1 MLHFV
6 CKILLFLSASIFD
19 RLAMI
24 YYYSKVHRGEKRL
37 FVQTPNE
44 REITQKLRSIAPC
57 RWSQTEKAWHFDAI
71 NSVYQKIK
79 EAFPNL
85 SALEDQRSDKR
96 FTKQKTEREEKK
108 VDAKETILAKQYRPG
123 RYYIIAAY
131 NPLLISIIKTFPY
144 FTFYKANKWW
154 GVAMDEKQK
163 KALQDFCT
171 TQNLSLVWENEIDR
185 KRVKPRIPAYT
196 ISNYRNCP
204 DAMIEKLETMRYSAN
219 TIKTYRQL
227 FAEFINYY
235 PNKAIDDITEPEI
248 VAYIRYLVKERGI
261 SISYQNQA
269 INAIKFYYEKVAGGV
284 RKFYQLERPL
294 KEQKLPSVLS
304 VEEIQAMI
312 KATVNLK
319 HKLLIMM
326 CYSAG
331 LRISELLN
339 LRVTDLDSKRMQIKI
354 AAAKGKK
361 DRYSLLSEKMLPLLR
376 EYYKAY
382 QPKEYLFE
390 GLDGGPYSERSM
402 QAVVKEALEKAGV
415 GKPATVHTLRHSF
428 ATHLLENGTDLRYIQ
443 TLLGHS
449 SSKTT
454 EVYTHVT
461 SRALSGI
468 KSPLDGLEF

>member
-1 MLHFV
+1 
-6 CKILLFLSASIFD
+6 
-19 RLAMI
+19 MI
-24 YYYSKVHRGEKRL
+24 YYYTKMHRGEQRL
-37 FVQTPNE
+37 FIQTPNK
-44 REITQKLRSIAPC
+44 REITLKLRSIAPC
-57 RWSQTEKAWHFDAI
+57 RWSRTEKAWHFDAV
-71 NSVYQKIK
+71 NTVYQKIK
-79 EAFPNL
+79 EAFPGMSVL
-85 SALEDQRSDKR
+85 DDRHSEKRSA
-96 FTKQKTEREEKK
+96 KQKTERAEIN
-108 VDAKETILAKQYRPG
+108 VDAKEKIFAKQYRPG
-123 RYYIIAAY
+123 RYYIVAGY

-144 FTFYKANKWW
+144 STFNKSNKWW
-154 GVAMDEKQK
+154 AVAMDEKQK
-163 KALQDFCT
+163 KTLLDFCT
-171 TQNLSLVWENEIDR
+171 TQAIGLIWENEIDR
-185 KRVKPRIPAYT
+185 KKVKPRVPAYT
-196 ISNYRNCP
+196 IDNYRNCP
-204 DAMIEKLETMRYSAN
+204 DAMIEKLETMRYSLN

-227 FAEFINYY
+227 FEEFINYY
-235 PNKAIDDITEPEI
+235 PSKAIDDITEQEI

-261 SISYQNQA
+261 SSSYQNQA

-294 KEQKLPSVLS
+294 KEQKLPLVLS

-312 KATVNLK
+312 KVTVNLK

-354 AAAKGKK
+354 TAAKGKK
-361 DRYSLLSEKMLPLLR
+361 DRYSILSEKMLPLLR
-376 EYYKAY
+376 EYYKVY

>member
-1 MLHFV
+1 
-6 CKILLFLSASIFD
+6 
-19 RLAMI
+19 
-24 YYYSKVHRGEKRL
+24 
-37 FVQTPNE
+37 
-44 REITQKLRSIAPC
+44 
-57 RWSQTEKAWHFDAI
+57 
-71 NSVYQKIK
+71 
-79 EAFPNL
+79 
-85 SALEDQRSDKR
+85 
-96 FTKQKTEREEKK
+96 
-108 VDAKETILAKQYRPG
+108 
-123 RYYIIAAY
+123 
-131 NPLLISIIKTFPY
+131 
-144 FTFYKANKWW
+144 
-154 GVAMDEKQK
+154 
-163 KALQDFCT
+163 
-171 TQNLSLVWENEIDR
+171 
-185 KRVKPRIPAYT
+185 
-196 ISNYRNCP
+196 
-204 DAMIEKLETMRYSAN
+204 
-219 TIKTYRQL
+219 
-227 FAEFINYY
+227 
-235 PNKAIDDITEPEI
+235 
-248 VAYIRYLVKERGI
+248 LVKERGI

-294 KEQKLPSVLS
+294 KEQKLPTVLS